1 MLAPPTA
8 SSGEWR
14 GNLDAHTGASKVR
27 GAILALLTMLRRGS
41 MLIGDPLR

>member
-14 GNLDAHTGASKVR
+14 GNLDAHTGAASTDNAQKGQHAHR
-27 GAILALLTMLRRGS
+27 
-41 MLIGDPLR
+41 